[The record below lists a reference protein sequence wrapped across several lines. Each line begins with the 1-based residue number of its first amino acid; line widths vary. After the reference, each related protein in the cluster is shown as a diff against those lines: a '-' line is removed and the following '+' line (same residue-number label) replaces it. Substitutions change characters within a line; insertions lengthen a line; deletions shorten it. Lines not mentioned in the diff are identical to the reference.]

1 MSQDS
6 SDWTTENED
15 ILNNIRLNCNDL
27 EDYHKSVYFVLKK
40 YNLLYKIPIL
50 ILSSVNGIVSIFPSE
65 YISQPRITLI
75 NCGLS
80 FIIST
85 ISSIA
90 IYLKID
96 DKLENEMS
104 LAKQYHLLSIDI
116 YKTLIQKRTER
127 SIDGPQFTNDKY
139 NEYIKLFEKSNIL
152 KIEFKDNLKPIH
164 LNIGISSDNII

>member
-6 SDWTTENED
+6 SDWTNENED

-27 EDYHKSVYFVLKK
+27 EDYHKNVYFILKK

-90 IYLKID
+90 I
-96 DKLENEMS
+96 
-104 LAKQYHLLSIDI
+104 
-116 YKTLIQKRTER
+116 
-127 SIDGPQFTNDKY
+127 
-139 NEYIKLFEKSNIL
+139 
-152 KIEFKDNLKPIH
+152 
-164 LNIGISSDNII
+164 

>member
-6 SDWTTENED
+6 SDWTNENED

-27 EDYHKSVYFVLKK
+27 EDYHKNVYFILKK

-104 LAKQYHLLSIDI
+104 L
-116 YKTLIQKRTER
+116 IQQRKER
-127 SIDGPQFTNDKY
+127 SIDGPQFMSDKY

-152 KIEFKDNLKPIH
+152 KIEFKDNLKPIN
-164 LNIGISSDNII
+164 LNIGILGDNII